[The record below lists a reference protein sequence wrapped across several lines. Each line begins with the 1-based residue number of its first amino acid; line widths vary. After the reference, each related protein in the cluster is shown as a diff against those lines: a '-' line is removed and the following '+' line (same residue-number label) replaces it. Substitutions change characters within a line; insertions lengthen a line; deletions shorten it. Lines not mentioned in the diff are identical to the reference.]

1 MKDMYLFVK
10 NYAGFAK
17 GAKVKHLEKPLADDL
32 KRNAV
37 IEDVAEE
44 KAADAEPQKETK
56 KSKKK

>member
-1 MKDMYLFVK
+1 MYLFVK

-17 GAKVKHLEKPLADDL
+17 GAKVKSLEKPLAEDL

-37 IEDVAEE
+37 IEEVAEE
-44 KAADAEPQKETK
+44 KAAAEPQKETK